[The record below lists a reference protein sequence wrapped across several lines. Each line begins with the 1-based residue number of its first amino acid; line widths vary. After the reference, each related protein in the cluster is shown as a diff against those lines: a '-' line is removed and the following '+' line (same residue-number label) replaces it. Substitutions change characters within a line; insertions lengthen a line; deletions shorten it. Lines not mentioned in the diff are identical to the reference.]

1 MILEKNSQ
9 FFRKILFFEKFPK
22 IPIFHRRQYFYVFCA
37 PKTLINQISC
47 IGEIS
52 RGLWWNFLTY
62 WPNFWRKMFKNVTF
76 WPKSAQYLDFDTPYG
91 FQTNFNG
98 LSTWKHIEI
107 EYQIL
112 FVAFSEAEIFFI
124 RFEGRNR
131 AFTGEIGPDIHI
143 FWPETKNFFDPLF
156 Q

>member
-1 MILEKNSQ
+1 MK
-9 FFRKILFFEKFPK
+9 FFDVLAK
-22 IPIFHRRQYFYVFCA
+22 
-37 PKTLINQISC
+37 
-47 IGEIS
+47 
-52 RGLWWNFLTY
+52 FLTK
-62 WPNFWRKMFKNVTF
+62 NVKNVTF

-131 AFTGEIGPDIHI
+131 AFTGEIGPDIHV
-143 FWPETKNFFDPLF
+143 FWPETKEF
-156 Q
+156 

>member
-1 MILEKNSQ
+1 M
-9 FFRKILFFEKFPK
+9 KIFDVLAK
-22 IPIFHRRQYFYVFCA
+22 
-37 PKTLINQISC
+37 
-47 IGEIS
+47 
-52 RGLWWNFLTY
+52 FLT
-62 WPNFWRKMFKNVTF
+62 KNVTF
-76 WPKSAQYLDFDTPYG
+76 WPKSAQYLDFDTPYD

-124 RFEGRNR
+124 QFEGRNWAWYTR
-131 AFTGEIGPDIHI
+131 FLVRNQI
-143 FWPETKNFFDPLF
+143 FLDPLF

>member
-1 MILEKNSQ
+1 ML
-9 FFRKILFFEKFPK
+9 
-22 IPIFHRRQYFYVFCA
+22 
-37 PKTLINQISC
+37 
-47 IGEIS
+47 
-52 RGLWWNFLTY
+52 
-62 WPNFWRKMFKNVTF
+62 KNVTF
-76 WPKSAQYLDFDTPYG
+76 WPKSAQYLDLGTRYG
-91 FQTNFNG
+91 FQTNFNE
-98 LSTWKHIEI
+98 LSTWKHIGI

-143 FWPETKNFFDPLF
+143 FWPETKKIFDPLF